1 MIIKRVHIK
10 NFRCIE
16 EASIEIDPLTILI
29 GKNGSGKSSVLK
41 ALEIFYQ
48 PNADYNEEDFY
59 NRDTSRQIEI
69 TVYFGDLNESELH
82 LFGSHVDGDT
92 LAVTKILT
100 WPRGRGT
107 PKYYGRTRRNPD
119 FQSVRTATRVTEKRR
134 EYQELK
140 ATENYSDLPDLP
152 GNASQKDIENA
163 LIQWEGEHPEQLQ
176 WIQDEGQFFG
186 FKEVGEARLER
197 FTRYILIPAVRD
209 ASQDALERRGAI
221 ISELMDLV
229 VRKVLAN
236 REDIQKLQ
244 EETQMKYR
252 EIVDPDRLEELQ
264 GLQGKMTKTI
274 QTFAPGTEVILS
286 WQSGDDIQIPMPKAL
301 VKLRE
306 HGFDSAVERA
316 GHGTQRAFIL
326 TMLQQLA
333 IAESAETQAEGVTED
348 PAPFPNIIIGI
359 EEPELYQHP
368 ARVRHLAKVFAQ
380 LTSHGVPGVGQFQI
394 ICTTHSP
401 LLVDL
406 ERFDQIRLLRRVDAA
421 ENQPK
426 HAKVHHARMQN
437 VTSII
442 EKAETGSDGKYNPEG
457 TRARLR
463 TLMTPWTNEGFFA
476 DAVVL
481 VEGEEDRAAILAVAE
496 DMGRSLDSMG
506 IAVIP
511 CRGKTNLLK
520 LAAVF
525 KAFSLPLFV
534 VWDSDEGKEDSKV
547 DCNRAL
553 LRFFGQ
559 EEEDYPDRIDRNFAC
574 FRTDMT
580 SVIKQEA
587 GEELYNKLMERL
599 AEEQGYGK
607 VALAR
612 KNPHIVQEFLRRAR
626 KAGKECTSL
635 KKIVN
640 AICQMGSG

>member
-1 MIIKRVHIK
+1 MIIRRIHIK

-16 EASIEIDPLTILI
+16 EATIEIDRLTILI
-29 GKNGSGKSSVLK
+29 GKNGSGKSSILK

-69 TVYFGDLNESELH
+69 TVYFGHLNESEQR

-100 WPRGRGT
+100 WPRGKGGQ
-107 PKYYGRTRRNPD
+107 KYYGRTRRNPD
-119 FQSVRTATRVTEKRR
+119 FQPVRAASRVAEKRR

-152 GNASQKDIENA
+152 GNASQAYIEEA
-163 LIQWEGEHPEQLQ
+163 LSQWEREHPEQLQ
-176 WIQDEGQFFG
+176 WVQDEGQFFG
-186 FKEVGEARLER
+186 FKEVGEAKLER

-209 ASQDALERRGAI
+209 ASRDVLEGKGTV

-229 VRKVLAN
+229 VRKVLAD
-236 REDIQKLQ
+236 REDIRKLR
-244 EETQMKYR
+244 EETQKKYR

-274 QTFAPGTEVILS
+274 QTFAPGTEVILG

-426 HAKVHHARMQN
+426 HAKVYHATIEE
-437 VTSII
+437 VTRII
-442 EKAETGSDGKYNPEG
+442 EQAQTGSDGNYDPEG
-457 TRARLR
+457 TLARLR

-511 CRGKTNLLK
+511 CMGKPNLLK

-534 VWDSDEGKEDSKV
+534 VWDSDYGKNDPKV
-547 DCNRAL
+547 DWNRAL

-559 EEEDYPDRIDRNFAC
+559 KEEDYPDKIDRNFAC
-574 FRTDMT
+574 FKTDMT
-580 SVIKQEA
+580 SVIKREV
-587 GEELYNKLMERL
+587 GEELYNKLMESL
-599 AEEQGYGK
+599 AEEYGYGK

-626 KAGKECTSL
+626 EAGKECTTL
-635 KKIVN
+635 KRIVE
-640 AICQMGSG
+640 AICQMGGG